1 MPPKSA
7 SDRLGTTQ
15 SQLVDKKSGATSST
29 ELRASPMPAAQRTV
43 ASAPALRS
51 TIKRIVVFGIAVVWM
66 IPVLWMIDTAFKPDP
81 EIFTLP
87 PQWLPSRFTLEH
99 IRDVIYGWPF
109 LRWVL
114 NSTIVAGS
122 ATILSLIVSPPAA
135 FSFARLRWK
144 GRNTVFLIFIS
155 SMLIPWQVN
164 AVPLYFIMNSLVLLN
179 SYPSVVLPIAAMPI
193 GIFLLRQFFI
203 NIPQELE
210 DAARIDGCSSFGVL
224 FRIILPISKPAL
236 VALGIYMFI
245 FSWNEFFWSMIA
257 LQRPHLLTLPIGL
270 KALQGAHDIQ
280 YGLLLA
286 GAFLASLP
294 VLIVFLILRQ
304 RVIRG
309 MTLTGGIKG

>member
-1 MPPKSA
+1 MPPKFA
-7 SDRLGTTQ
+7 SDRLGATQ
-15 SQLVDKKSGATSST
+15 SQLVNEQSGAASPV
-29 ELRASPMPAAQRTV
+29 ELRGREVPAAQRAV
-43 ASAPALRS
+43 ISALVLRS
-51 TIKRIVVFGIAVVWM
+51 AIKPIVVFGIAMVWM
-66 IPVLWMIDTAFKPDP
+66 IPILWMIDTAFKPNP

-87 PQWLPSRFTLEH
+87 PQWIPSRFTLQH
-99 IRDVIYGWPF
+99 VRDVIYGWPF
-109 LRWVL
+109 SRWVL
-114 NSTIVAGS
+114 NSLIVAGS
-122 ATILSLIVSPPAA
+122 ATILSLILSIPAA

-144 GRNTVFLIFIS
+144 GRNVVFLIFIS

-164 AVPLYFIMNSLVLLN
+164 AVPLYFIMNSLGLLN

-193 GIFLLRQFFI
+193 GIFLLRQFFV
-203 NIPQELE
+203 NIPGELE

-224 FRIILPISKPAL
+224 VRIILPNSKPAL
-236 VALGIYMFI
+236 VALAIYMFI

-270 KALQGAHDIQ
+270 KALQGAYDIN

-294 VLIVFLILRQ
+294 VLIIFLILRR

-309 MTLTGGIKG
+309 MALTGGIKG

>member
-1 MPPKSA
+1 MSP
-7 SDRLGTTQ
+7 R
-15 SQLVDKKSGATSST
+15 ST
-29 ELRASPMPAAQRTV
+29 GDPLRATQGRAVETRAATTPAVPVEVGEIPVARRAMLSRRTLRR
-43 ASAPALRS
+43 ATKRAL
-51 TIKRIVVFGIAVVWM
+51 ALAMALVWM
-66 IPVLWMIDTAFKPDP
+66 VPVLWMVDTAFKPTP

-87 PQWLPSRFTLEH
+87 PRWLPSHFTLEH
-99 IRDVIYGWPF
+99 VRNVIYGWPF

-114 NSTIVAGS
+114 NSIIVAGA
-122 ATILSLIVSPPAA
+122 ATLLSLFLSVPAA

-144 GRNTVFLIFIS
+144 GRNVIFITFIS
-155 SMLIPWQVN
+155 AMLIPWQVN
-164 AVPLYFIMNSLVLLN
+164 AVPLYFIMNRLGLLN
-179 SYPSVVLPIAAMPI
+179 SYPSVILPIAAMPI

-203 NIPQELE
+203 NVPSELE
-210 DAARIDGCSSFGVL
+210 DAARIDGCSSLGVL
-224 FRIILPISKPAL
+224 VRIILPNSKPAL

-270 KALQGAHDIQ
+270 KALQGAYDID

-294 VLIVFLILRQ
+294 VLMVFLALRQ

-309 MTLTGGIKG
+309 MALTGGIKG